1 MPLSL
6 PPYPFTFVYRTLVSS
21 LRQPA
26 VIPPTPQPRLQDAGF
41 LATTAGGAP
50 FVMSKPWVL
59 PDLPLVFQSL
69 HETVDQIVTEPF
81 LRNWI
86 DTMCIFC
93 GFPAKG
99 AMTAHILYILDRFF
113 EDSAKY
119 CVPLG
124 GTEEI
129 AKTMVRSYSSI

>member
-1 MPLSL
+1 MRPR
-6 PPYPFTFVYRTLVSS
+6 PPFDTRTL
-21 LRQPA
+21 RT
-26 VIPPTPQPRLQDAGF
+26 PPPPVPLF
-41 LATTAGGAP
+41 L
-50 FVMSKPWVL
+50 
-59 PDLPLVFQSL
+59 
-69 HETVDQIVTEPF
+69 QIVTEPF

-113 EDSAKY
+113 EEGACY
-119 CVPLG
+119 CVPIG

-129 AKTMVRSYSSI
+129 AHTLVRGLKKFGGTLQMNTHVDQARALSLGCMAQLTSTYKAE